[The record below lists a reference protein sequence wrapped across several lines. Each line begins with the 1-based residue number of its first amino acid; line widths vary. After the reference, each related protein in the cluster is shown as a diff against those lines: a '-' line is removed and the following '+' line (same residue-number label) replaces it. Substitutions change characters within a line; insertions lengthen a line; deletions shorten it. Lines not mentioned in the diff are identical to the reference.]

1 MTKLLLIIGFLLL
14 NINTVQACSTSCEI
28 LALSLTETNSSTQL
42 ELNAVMTDGY
52 DDLAKHS
59 LNIMKGTE
67 VLVKTLKEEDF
78 DKAES
83 IAQKIAQQRGEMKA
97 TIDFLESLPL
107 SDEELNEIATEET
120 QALFKLILEQTD
132 FASKTIISN
141 KLGAESLLCI

>member
-1 MTKLLLIIGFLLL
+1 MTKLLLIIVFFLF
-14 NINTVQACSTSCEI
+14 NNHTAQACSTSCEI
-28 LALSLTETNSSTQL
+28 LALSLTETKSPTQL
-42 ELNAVMTDGY
+42 ELNDVMVDGY
-52 DDLAKHS
+52 DNLAKHS

-67 VLVKTLKEEDF
+67 ILVKTLKEEDL

-107 SDEELNEIATEET
+107 SDKELNENATEET

-132 FASKTIISN
+132 FASKTIISK
-141 KLGAESLLCI
+141 KLGEESMQCI